1 MSTYKSKWQLKGIV
15 VGEEKPATK
24 NSYHL
29 SCLRRSGSI
38 LHIRGKSKGILL
50 YKTEWELCQILYCL
64 AGCLLMKQLRL
75 SWCAKCVMDCRSECD
90 VCV

>member
-50 YKTEWELCQILYCL
+50 YKTEWELCQILYLL
-64 AGCLLMKQLRL
+64 AGC
-75 SWCAKCVMDCRSECD
+75 
-90 VCV
+90 VC